1 MPSYQCTGASMS
13 DIWKQET
20 LSSSDLELA
29 VLPGIGGRLWDVRF
43 QGHSLLFQN
52 PDLMG
57 YTPDPNE
64 LTGYPTKSPQ
74 FGFPLW
80 GGEKTWIAPDTSWP
94 NGAPYKALDSGS
106 YETIETG
113 KNHIAM
119 RSPICPQS
127 GLQIEREIRL
137 ESCVEFSIHHKVCN
151 QGKDAWDVGIWSVMM
166 LNHKARIGVPGK
178 KMKTG
183 DVFGNPAGFYSQSDE
198 GIIWNC
204 DEPGEFKMGT
214 ENPSG
219 RTFVRFETDQ
229 ATIWMLCQT
238 DLAPSDDAFAHTF
251 PLGIFNSGDY
261 PYCEAEWH
269 GPLKM
274 LSPNSM
280 TEFTQ
285 RFKVWADDA
294 PLALAKTEMEL
305 MKCMS

>member
-1 MPSYQCTGASMS
+1 MS

-20 LSSSDLELA
+20 LSSSDLELT

-43 QGHSLLFQN
+43 QKHSLLFQN
-52 PDLMG
+52 QDLSG
-57 YTPDPNE
+57 YTPDLKD

-94 NGAPYKALDSGS
+94 NGAPYQALDSGS
-106 YETIETG
+106 FETIEMG

-137 ESCVEFSIHHKVCN
+137 ERGSEFSIHHKVCN
-151 QGKDAWDVGIWSVMM
+151 QGENARDVGIWSVMM
-166 LNHKARIGVPGK
+166 LNHQARIGVPGK
-178 KMKTG
+178 NMKTC
-183 DVFGNPAGFYSQSDE
+183 DVFGNPTCFLAQSTE
-198 GIIWNC
+198 GMIWDCNGL
-204 DEPGEFKMGT
+204 GEFKIGV
-214 ENPSG
+214 ENPNT
-219 RTFVRFETDQ
+219 RTFVRLDVGQ

-238 DLAPSDDAFAHTF
+238 DLASLGDAFAHTY
-251 PLGIFNSGDY
+251 PLEIFNSGDY

-274 LSPNSM
+274 LSPNAT
-280 TEFTQ
+280 TEFKQ
-285 RFKVWADDA
+285 RFKVWAGDA
-294 PLALAKTEMEL
+294 PLALAQSELEL